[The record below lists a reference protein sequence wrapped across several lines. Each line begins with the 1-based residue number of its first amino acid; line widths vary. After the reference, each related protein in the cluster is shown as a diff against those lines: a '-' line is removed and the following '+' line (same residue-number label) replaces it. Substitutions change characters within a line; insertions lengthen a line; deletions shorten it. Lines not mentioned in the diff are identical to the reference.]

1 MSKKMDKMDVKI
13 YGGIVSIALLLITG
27 RTRATSLQINPAS
40 MSIGVSGLFL
50 RLLEVINFKPGD
62 VAWFNS
68 SNTAALSLLTG
79 DAIIKT
85 NPVCAGLTGNNLSG
99 NGLKNNVPVYI
110 QTRIS
115 KHVVSIPISLM
126 SSVLPAKT
134 VRLVRQ
140 WSQGAVHKNFLSTV
154 ITQ

>member
-1 MSKKMDKMDVKI
+1 MDVKI
-13 YGGIVSIALLLITG
+13 YGGIVSTALSLITG
-27 RTRATSLQINPAS
+27 RTRATRLQIKPAS
-40 MSIGVSGLFL
+40 ISIGICGYLQ
-50 RLLEVINFKPGD
+50 RLLDGIINCKPGNF
-62 VAWFNS
+62 AWFNS
-68 SNTAALSLLTG
+68 NNTAALSLLTG

-85 NPVCAGLTGNNLSG
+85 NPVCADLTGNNISG
-99 NGLKNNVPVYI
+99 NRFIKNFPVYI

-115 KHVVSIPISLM
+115 NHVVSIHVSLM